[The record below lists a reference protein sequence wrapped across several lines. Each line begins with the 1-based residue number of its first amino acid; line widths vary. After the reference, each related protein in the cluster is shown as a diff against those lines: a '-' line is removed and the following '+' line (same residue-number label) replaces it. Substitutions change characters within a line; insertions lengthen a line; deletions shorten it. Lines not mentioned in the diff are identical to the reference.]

1 MRDIVVVGTLNVD
14 VSVRAERLPVAGERV
29 RAESLLFCGG
39 GKGLNQATA
48 AARLGGRVHLV
59 GRIGDDRL
67 RDIALDSLRA
77 DGIDDTHVGTVAG
90 VHTGTA
96 LVTVDATTGLYQI
109 ATASGANEHLSAE
122 HVRDAVGAF
131 RSSAVL
137 LVQLG
142 VPLDAV
148 EAALDLARTHGLTT
162 VLDPAPPRTLSDET
176 LRKVDL
182 LTPNQHEAQAL
193 CGLPVHDVASAAR
206 AGAMLRARTQGDVV
220 VKLGAQGC
228 VWVYATGFEHL
239 PAPRVRAIDTTGAGD
254 AFDGALAVALAR
266 GESRGVALREAVRAG
281 AAATLRRGAALGM
294 PTPAELARLP

>member
-14 VSVRAERLPVAGERV
+14 VSVRAERLPAPGERI
-29 RAESLLFCGG
+29 RAEALLLCGG

-59 GRIGDDRL
+59 GRIGDDRF
-67 RDIALDSLRA
+67 RDIVLDSLRA
-77 DGIDDTHVGTVAG
+77 DGIDDTHVGTVTG

-96 LVTVDATTGLYQI
+96 LVMVDEGTGLYQI
-109 ATASGANEHLSAE
+109 ATVSGANACLSAE

-131 RSSAVL
+131 RSAAVL

-142 VPLDAV
+142 IPDEAV
-148 EAALDLARTHGLTT
+148 EAALDLARAHGLAT
-162 VLDPAPPRTLSDET
+162 VLDPAPPRALSDET

-193 CGLPVHDVASAAR
+193 CGIPVHDVPSAAR
-206 AGAMLRARTQGDVV
+206 AGAILRARTQGDVV

-239 PAPRVRAIDTTGAGD
+239 PAPSVRAIDTTGAGD
-254 AFDGALAVALAR
+254 AFDGALAVAIAR
-266 GESRGVALREAVRAG
+266 GEPRGAALREAVRAG

-294 PTPAELARLP
+294 PTPEDIARLR